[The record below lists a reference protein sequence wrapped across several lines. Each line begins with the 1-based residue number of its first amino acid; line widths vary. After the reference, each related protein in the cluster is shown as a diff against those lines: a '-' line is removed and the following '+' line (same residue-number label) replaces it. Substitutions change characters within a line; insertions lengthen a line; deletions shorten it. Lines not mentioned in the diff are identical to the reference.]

1 MANVTHIY
9 GNEVTDAAARGSL
22 APAYSASSTYAV
34 GDLVLHEGQLYE
46 CSTAISTAEAWTA
59 AHWTAKTVADEV
71 TDLKGGLTEKYTK
84 PSGGIPSTDMTSE
97 VQTSLGKADSAY
109 QKPSGG
115 IPATD
120 LASGVIPSVPVTD
133 VQVNG
138 SSVLSNGVANV
149 PVTSENT
156 AGVAKINP
164 VYGIHLRDAP
174 NNDQLMIYKADSSL
188 IKAGSNQHRPI
199 VPQKQH
205 ESVFYGLAKSAGDSS
220 QSESSNSVG
229 TYTDAAKVA
238 IQKMLG
244 VYEAPFRLINT
255 ISITEATAKVYV
267 NTDSNGDSF
276 ALKEVII
283 YLDSMTANGNG
294 GTGGVC
300 VNNDNNYYGIGKPY
314 LYLGNMYMSTA
325 TSKIIRMAV
334 RGGRFFADGS
344 QDALSLE
351 STRTSLYS
359 SKNAMGII
367 DCNPIYELCIGC
379 SNGYNFTSG
388 TIYIYGR

>member
-22 APAYSASSTYAV
+22 APAYSASSTYSV
-34 GDLVLHEGQLYE
+34 GDLVLHDGQLYE
-46 CSTAISTAEAWTA
+46 CNTTISTAEAWTA

-71 TDLKGGLTEKYTK
+71 SSLKGGLTEKYTK

-115 IPATD
+115 IPSTD

-174 NNDQLMIYKADSSL
+174 NNDQLMIYKADSPL

-205 ESVFYGLAKSAGDSS
+205 ESVFYGLTKAAGADMAS
-220 QSESSNSVG
+220 SSNAVG
-229 TYTDAAKVA
+229 VYTDAAKVA

-244 VYEAPFRLINT
+244 IYEPPYELIRE
-255 ISITEATAKVYV
+255 ITLTE
-267 NTDSNGDSF
+267 
-276 ALKEVII
+276 
-283 YLDSMTANGNG
+283 
-294 GTGGVC
+294 
-300 VNNDNNYYGIGKPY
+300 
-314 LYLGNMYMSTA
+314 
-325 TSKIIRMAV
+325 
-334 RGGRFFADGS
+334 
-344 QDALSLE
+344 
-351 STRTSLYS
+351 RTSLDITVDDNGLPFELLGVFVEVLYAENLTSES
-359 SKNAMGII
+359 SGYGRYHFYDSDTKYVYAETGRYNTNSQKQFKDIFVNRKSNLAQ
-367 DCNPIYELCIGC
+367 C
-379 SNGYNFTSG
+379 SCSRLQPASNFS
-388 TIYIYGR
+388 TIYLKSAYYNGTFVGLKNITRIAMNSQDYEPAGTNIKIYGQRAY